1 MTDASRPRVVVSPL
15 RGDEYKVS
23 VTEFAFVSPV
33 LHDEVLKPPSI
44 GRGWP
49 LKGKRL
55 TMICASLSLLHPLLS
70 LTHWIFGSL
79 WLPYKSS
86 SLVQLMFAVHAA
98 GVSKGRYH
106 NPPNPLNPLNLLNPG
121 PLCGP
126 YFMAPSIFSRFS
138 LMVSR

>member
-15 RGDEYKVS
+15 CGDEYKVS

-70 LTHWIFGSL
+70 LTHWIFGALS
-79 WLPYKSS
+79 LPYKSS
-86 SLVQLMFAVHAA
+86 SLVQLMFVVHAVRRRRIGA
-98 GVSKGRYH
+98 WIR
-106 NPPNPLNPLNLLNPG
+106 
-121 PLCGP
+121 
-126 YFMAPSIFSRFS
+126 R
-138 LMVSR
+138 